1 MSRNINSTNWLSA
14 KLSNSI
20 RLIVLAVIAMTNL
33 YSAAF
38 ANALVT
44 CVDSDG
50 HIVIELAH
58 DEPCFHDERQAVPVL
73 TITELSDQAFVHAS
87 GNSKACTD
95 WMTSSSTLSQRD
107 VTAEEISPVIAHVK
121 LQVTDRIGRNWTTA
135 GQNFAFLESAPPYP
149 VLDVLNTVIL
159 RR

>member
-1 MSRNINSTNWLSA
+1 MSEHRNFIYQFA
-14 KLSNSI
+14 IKLSSLIRSI
-20 RLIVLAVIAMTNL
+20 LLAVIVMTNL

-38 ANALVT
+38 ANALT
-44 CVDSDG
+44 LCLDSDG
-50 HIVIELAH
+50 HIAIEFAH
-58 DEPCFHDERQAVPVL
+58 DEPCFHDEGRAAPLLSVA
-73 TITELSDQAFVHAS
+73 ELSDQTFLRAS
-87 GNSKACTD
+87 KSSEACTD